1 MNRNIKV
8 CYSIFSSG
16 FLKEMYNYSIDKQVF
31 ILDKV
36 TKIHE
41 NNLNQIAQ
49 FSASKTVSINV
60 ILPKLKILSRLFLKI
75 QRTEREKQN

>member
-41 NNLNQIAQ
+41 NNL
-49 FSASKTVSINV
+49 FSVEKDVFFDSKKAIINSYQY
-60 ILPKLKILSRLFLKI
+60 KR
-75 QRTEREKQN
+75 RAN

>member
-41 NNLNQIAQ
+41 NNL
-49 FSASKTVSINV
+49 FSVEKEDLTSVYNFSKDEIRCFFRFKKSYY
-60 ILPKLKILSRLFLKI
+60 
-75 QRTEREKQN
+75 Q